1 MNNAKEIVEASGT
14 VIIKNLT
21 KILPLGS
28 VAVEIYEELQSKQAE
43 RKVQRLVELYINLSE
58 KVNAVENK
66 INHEFIS
73 KDDFLDV
80 FEETTRYVV
89 LERQEQ
95 KRRFFQNILVNSMI
109 STECDY
115 DKTERYYRLLDNLG
129 MLELNVLA
137 VLDDPGKYNKEQ
149 GMIIGDTFHSAY
161 MTVSKEVSALGGVT
175 KLLNL
180 KVHQAEEAVTVLFSN
195 GLVVEN
201 SMNKH
206 LNTNGNAV
214 HVLDNLLTIRGRD
227 FVRFLK
233 DVK

>member
-129 MLELNVLA
+129 MLELNVLI
-137 VLDDPGKYNKEQ
+137 VLDNPKDYCECHGI
-149 GMIIGDTFHSAY
+149 MIDNTIDRNQ
-161 MTVSKEVSALGGVT
+161 VSATGVLTEILGLTIFDVEDAT
-175 KLLNL
+175 
-180 KVHQAEEAVTVLFSN
+180 TILFSN
-195 GLVVEN
+195 GLL
-201 SMNKH
+201 K
-206 LNTNGNAV
+206 
-214 HVLDNLLTIRGRD
+214 DNLLNLKMAAVGSPIRVLNNHLTIKGRN
-227 FVRFLK
+227 FVSFLK
-233 DVK
+233 A